1 MNVKREKYLELYNLY
16 KAITYERSVD
26 RYSQY
31 EVNITP
37 EIKNKLNNFISSS
50 Q

>member
-1 MNVKREKYLELYNLY
+1 MRKEKYFTLYNLF
-16 KAITYERSVD
+16 KAITYERSSG
-26 RYSQY
+26 RYSKY

-37 EIKNKLNNFISSS
+37 EIKNKLNNYISSS